1 MADGEYPTW
10 GATDQIVFRAKGRT
24 GMGLRL
30 TSPSFNQSV
39 LLTNLDED
47 TAPALE
53 PAGQKVAFMS
63 RRDGNWE
70 IYAVNTDGSG
80 LQRLTDEPA
89 DDGLPAWSPDGR
101 YLAFVSRRSGEWAIW
116 VMQGDGRNLKKLVT
130 MAGSPDGQVLF
141 NQDTSTGWTEER
153 LSWAP

>member
-1 MADGEYPTW
+1 
-10 GATDQIVFRAKGRT
+10 
-24 GMGLRL
+24 L
-30 TSPSFNQSV
+30 T
-39 LLTNLDED
+39 TLDED

-53 PAGQKVAFMS
+53 PAGKKVAFMS

-70 IYAVNTDGSG
+70 IYTVKADGSG

-89 DDGLPAWSPDGR
+89 EDGLPVWSPDGR
-101 YLAFVSRRSGEWAIW
+101 HLAFVSRRDGEWAIW
-116 VMQGDGRNLKKLVT
+116 VMQGDGSNLKKLVT

-141 NQDTSTGWTEER
+141 NRDTSTGWTEER